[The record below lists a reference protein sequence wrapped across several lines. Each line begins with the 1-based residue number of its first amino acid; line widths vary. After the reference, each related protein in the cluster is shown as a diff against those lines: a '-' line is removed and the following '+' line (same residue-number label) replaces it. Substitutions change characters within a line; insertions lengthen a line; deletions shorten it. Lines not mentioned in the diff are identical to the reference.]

1 MVGVQF
7 RRLGCVMRGVMRM
20 STRQVRVMS
29 GCLVIASRIVL
40 GGFAMM
46 CRRML
51 VVLGC
56 FGVMLCCFL

>member
-1 MVGVQF
+1 M
-7 RRLGCVMRGVMRM
+7 CGVMGM